1 VAAELRSP
9 LDSISHLTESVIAGD
24 ASMDWSDLGTI
35 AEEARKASEIVSRL
49 VSLVQPERTEAKRV
63 ELNSLLRSLIQFR
76 TVEWEARGFEVQ
88 DELCPTP
95 VYVLGSQGQL
105 ERVFLD
111 LLIQAEQSLS
121 EASEKRLTI
130 GSSVLARRA
139 LVEIRYGVNPLKG
152 VRESEPMRESV
163 AGVAGEGVSRGIVRS
178 HGGEMRLV
186 RVGEGE
192 CKLELELP
200 VAPALLAGE
209 AAGARPFTCL
219 VVEPDV
225 SLREELVWLLTNRGC
240 RVIPSGGAEE
250 GNELAQR
257 LRFDVVFC
265 ATQLP
270 GLNWVEFS
278 DLIRPQTSAFV
289 LLSEGYDFE
298 LSRGLLSAETFV
310 LTKPFAESE
319 LDQLLTVVE
328 SRISSSETAATRG
341 LTIVRPDKKASSL

>member
-1 VAAELRSP
+1 MAAELRSP
-9 LDSISHLTESVIAGD
+9 LESISQLTESVMTGD
-24 ASMDWSDLGTI
+24 ASTAWNDLGTI
-35 AEEARKASEIVSRL
+35 AEEAHKASEIVSRL

-76 TVEWEARGFEVQ
+76 TLEWEARGFEVQ

-111 LLIQAEQSLS
+111 LLIQAEQSLA

-152 VRESEPMRESV
+152 VRESEPSRESV

-209 AAGARPFTCL
+209 AAGHGPSPAWWWNPMPPSARNWSGCSPIAGAASFLAKEPKKATSWPSACVSTWCSARPNC
-219 VVEPDV
+219 P
-225 SLREELVWLLTNRGC
+225 
-240 RVIPSGGAEE
+240 A
-250 GNELAQR
+250 
-257 LRFDVVFC
+257 
-265 ATQLP
+265 
-270 GLNWVEFS
+270 
-278 DLIRPQTSAFV
+278 
-289 LLSEGYDFE
+289 
-298 LSRGLLSAETFV
+298 
-310 LTKPFAESE
+310 
-319 LDQLLTVVE
+319 
-328 SRISSSETAATRG
+328 
-341 LTIVRPDKKASSL
+341 